1 MPLVNVSNF
10 LINLWMGFLICLD
23 LVSSNG
29 LCKVTFIYDSKGV
42 LNKELLQ
49 FRILGEG
56 GGGRGG
62 KGLITS

>member
-1 MPLVNVSNF
+1 
-10 LINLWMGFLICLD
+10 MGFLICLD

-49 FRILGEG
+49 FRILGG
-56 GGGRGG
+56 GGGGG
-62 KGLITS
+62 GGINNQLR

>member
-49 FRILGEG
+49 FRILGG

-62 KGLITS
+62 GLITS

>member
-1 MPLVNVSNF
+1 
-10 LINLWMGFLICLD
+10 MGFLICLD

-49 FRILGEG
+49 FRILGEE
-56 GGGRGG
+56 GGGRINNQ
-62 KGLITS
+62 LRQLATFSEE

>member
-1 MPLVNVSNF
+1 
-10 LINLWMGFLICLD
+10 MGFLICLD

-49 FRILGEG
+49 FRILGEEG
-56 GGGRGG
+56 GGGRINNQ
-62 KGLITS
+62 LRQLATFSEE

>member
-1 MPLVNVSNF
+1 
-10 LINLWMGFLICLD
+10 MGFFICLD

-49 FRILGEG
+49 FRILGGEG
-56 GGGRGG
+56 GRINNQ
-62 KGLITS
+62 LR

>member
-1 MPLVNVSNF
+1 
-10 LINLWMGFLICLD
+10 MGFLICID

-49 FRILGEG
+49 FRILGGGGGG
-56 GGGRGG
+56 GGGRINNQ
-62 KGLITS
+62 LR

>member
-49 FRILGEG
+49 FCILGEG
-56 GGGRGG
+56 GGGGGGG
-62 KGLITS
+62 KD